1 MLKLT
6 GNAKRMDPIQY
17 IRPEKLKELTYSR
30 KQEFTTFFK
39 KLKAKKPKNMDD
51 VFHELHVEAFDQFDC
66 LTCANCCST
75 ISPVITEKDIEKLAK
90 RLKMKPVDFVEQ
102 YLYIDEDKDYVFQL
116 TPCPFL
122 LPDNHCMVYEDRP
135 KACRE
140 YPHTDRKRM
149 YQILNLTHKNCEVCP
164 VVYCITGEMVK
175 NQK

>member
-1 MLKLT
+1 
-6 GNAKRMDPIQY
+6 MDPIQY
-17 IRPEKLKELTYSR
+17 IRPEKLKELTANR
-30 KQEFTTFFK
+30 KQEFTAFFK
-39 KLKAKKPKNMDD
+39 KLKAKKPKNLDD
-51 VFHELHVEAFDQFDC
+51 MFHKLHHEAFDQFDC
-66 LTCANCCST
+66 LSCANCCSS

-90 RLKMKPVDFVEQ
+90 RLKIKPVDFVEQ
-102 YLYIDEDKDYVFQL
+102 YLYIDEDKDYVFKQ

-122 LPDNHCMVYEDRP
+122 MPDNYCMVYEDRP

-164 VVYCITGEMVK
+164 VVYCITGEIVK

>member
-1 MLKLT
+1 
-6 GNAKRMDPIQY
+6 MDPIQY
-17 IRPEKLKELTYSR
+17 IRPEKLKELTANR
-30 KQEFTTFFK
+30 KQEFTAFFK
-39 KLKAKKPKNMDD
+39 KLKAKKPKNLDD
-51 VFHELHVEAFDQFDC
+51 VFHKLHHEAFNQFDC

-75 ISPVITEKDIEKLAK
+75 ISPIITEKDIEKLAK

>member
-1 MLKLT
+1 MEFIPY
-6 GNAKRMDPIQY
+6 N
-17 IRPEKLKELTYSR
+17 RPEKLKEFSNNH
-30 KQEFTTFFK
+30 KQEFTAFFK
-39 KLKAKKPKNMDD
+39 KLKAKKPKNLDD
-51 VFHELHVEAFDQFDC
+51 MFHKLHHEAFDQFDC
-66 LTCANCCST
+66 LSCANCCSS

-90 RLKMKPVDFVEQ
+90 RIKLKPVDFVAQ
-102 YLYIDEDKDYVFQL
+102 YLYIDEDNDYVFRQ

-122 LPDNHCMVYEDRP
+122 MPDNYCMVYEDRP

-164 VVYCITGEMVK
+164 VVYCITSELVK

>member
-1 MLKLT
+1 MEH
-6 GNAKRMDPIQY
+6 PQY
-17 IRPEKLKELTYSR
+17 IRPEKLKELTANR
-30 KQEFTTFFK
+30 KQEFTAFFK
-39 KLKAKKPKNMDD
+39 KLKAKKPKNLDD
-51 VFHELHVEAFDQFDC
+51 LFHELHVEAFDQFDC

-90 RLKMKPVDFVEQ
+90 RLKIKPVDFVVQ
-102 YLYIDEDKDYVFQL
+102 NLYIDEDKDYVFRQ

-122 LPDNHCMVYEDRP
+122 MPDNYCMVYEDRP

-164 VVYCITGEMVK
+164 VVYCITGELVK

>member
-1 MLKLT
+1 LLKLT

-17 IRPEKLKELTYSR
+17 IRPEKLKELTANR
-30 KQEFTTFFK
+30 KQEFTAFFK
-39 KLKAKKPKNMDD
+39 KLKAKKPKNLDD
-51 VFHELHVEAFDQFDC
+51 VFHKLHHEAFNQFDC

-164 VVYCITGEMVK
+164 VVFCITDELVK
-175 NQK
+175 KF